1 MDSQKTRVR
10 GDVDA
15 ERRRRY
21 RSDRRERTDAVSPNS
36 RRRCRR
42 RRRRLSI
49 FVDGCRPSR
58 AQQSRRRRRHAVP
71 YRRGRG
77 RCIDIGNGGRT
88 VTRVFTTTSGKTRA
102 IIGRD
107 CAYRGSG
114 PVIVA
119 GEEIFFVYIELP
131 RQLTYLVIVCAWV
144 GVLCDV
150 V

>member
-1 MDSQKTRVR
+1 VTWTRNA
-10 GDVDA
+10 GDDTGV
-15 ERRRRY
+15 
-21 RSDRRERTDAVSPNS
+21 TDASELT
-36 RRRCRR
+36 RCRR
-42 RRRRLSI
+42 IPSGDVGGGGGGGFRFSWTVAVPRARNNRAA
-49 FVDGCRPSR
+49 VAVTPSR
-58 AQQSRRRRRHAVP
+58 AVAAAR
-71 YRRGRG
+71 

-107 CAYRGSG
+107 CAYRGNG

-131 RQLTYLVIVCAWV
+131 RQLTHLVIVCTWV